1 MTEAEKERA
10 ERVGDPRVSAAYRA
24 LGAEEP
30 PRALD
35 EAILAAARRP
45 HRGWA
50 KRWSVPVSLAAVVVL
65 SVVMTLRIQHEQPA
79 PVEEKVL
86 VAKTPSAPPA
96 PAPAAPV
103 QIRKEAAAAKPVP
116 APPAAPQ
123 PFPSAMHDKA
133 AEQAGGAAA
142 PAAGVASVERS
153 LSRRDV
159 EAARMPES
167 RSAPAAAGLMAAK
180 PALPETPEQE
190 LERIAKLR
198 ADGRHDEA
206 DQALAEFRKR
216 LPEYKFS
223 PALLERV
230 ERR

>member
-1 MTEAEKERA
+1 MTEERDA
-10 ERVGDPRVSAAYRA
+10 KLQAAYRA

-50 KRWSVPVSLAAVVVL
+50 QRWSVPLSLAAVVVL
-65 SVVMTLRIQHEQPA
+65 SVVVTLRIQHEQPA
-79 PVEEKVL
+79 PVQEKVL
-86 VAKTPSAPPA
+86 VAKTPAAPAATPTP

-103 QIRKEAAAAKPVP
+103 QTRKEAAAAKPVP
-116 APPAAPQ
+116 PPPAAPQ
-123 PFPSAMHDKA
+123 PFPSAMQDKA

-142 PAAGVASVERS
+142 PASGVASVERS
-153 LSRRDV
+153 LSRRDAEV
-159 EAARMPES
+159 ARMPES
-167 RSAPAAAGLMAAK
+167 RSAPAAARLMAAK

-206 DQALAEFRKR
+206 DKALAEFRRR
-216 LPEYKFS
+216 LPDYS
-223 PALLERV
+223 IPAAVLERV

>member
-1 MTEAEKERA
+1 MTESEKERA
-10 ERVGDPRVSAAYRA
+10 ERVGDPQVSAAYRA

-45 HRGWA
+45 RRGWVQ
-50 KRWSVPVSLAAVVVL
+50 RWSVPLSLAAVVVL
-65 SVVMTLRIQHEQPA
+65 SVVVTLRIQHEQPA
-79 PVEEKVL
+79 PVQEKVL
-86 VAKTPSAPPA
+86 VAKTPDAPPA

-103 QIRKEAAAAKPVP
+103 QIRKEASSAKPVP
-116 APPAAPQ
+116 TPPAAPQ
-123 PFPSAMHDKA
+123 PFPSALQDKA
-133 AEQAGGAAA
+133 ADQAASAAA
-142 PAAGVASVERS
+142 PAAGVASAEGS
-153 LSRRDV
+153 LSRRDA

-167 RSAPAAAGLMAAK
+167 GPAPAAARLMAAK

-206 DQALAEFRKR
+206 DKALADFRKR
-216 LPEYKFS
+216 LPDYRI
-223 PALLERV
+223 PAAVLERV